1 MVCDPAT
8 PMNACHLTILHQLTT
23 GPKTG
28 QELVDGADGA
38 EGALQRGTV
47 YVHLA
52 TLEDQGLLTSEDI
65 PRNAEGFRARRYT
78 ITDAGRE
85 LVTDESPG
93 EGFVCTSKPGAG
105 FERWARTLTA
115 ADKKALD
122 VGDFFTPSTMRVMGA
137 VVARDLTPEEGTLLT
152 TPQPSMWRA
161 LASHIA
167 LLIMAFVGFVAMGVA
182 QDIGHLGAFVDG
194 FLGAVFVLTAAM
206 LCDHRLRRYRD
217 EALRRALARRRWA
230 EVQAERSKREASP

>member
-8 PMNACHLTILHQLTT
+8 PMNACHLTILHQLAA

-28 QELVDGADGA
+28 QELVDGA

-93 EGFVCTSKPGAG
+93 DGFVCTSKPGAG
-105 FERWARTLTA
+105 IEMWTHKLTA

-122 VGDFFTPSTMRVMGA
+122 VGDFFTPSTMRVMNG
-137 VVARDLTPEEGTLLT
+137 VVDRDLTVEEATLLT

-161 LASHIA
+161 LSHE
-167 LLIMAFVGFVAMGVA
+167 LVLFVSACAGFVAVA
-182 QDIGHLGAFVDG
+182 DAVGFALGAWV
-194 FLGAVFVLTAAM
+194 FLTVMFLDRG
-206 LCDHRLRRYRD
+206 LRRYHD
-217 EALRRALARRRWA
+217 EGLRRELALRRWA

>member
-105 FERWARTLTA
+105 VERWARTLTA

-122 VGDFFTPSTMRVMGA
+122 VGDFFTPSTMRVLAA
-137 VVARDLTPEEGTLLT
+137 VTARDLTPEEGTLLT
-152 TPQPSMWRA
+152 TPQPPMGRA

>member
-65 PRNAEGFRARRYT
+65 PRTAEGFRARRYT

-105 FERWARTLTA
+105 IERWARTLTA

-122 VGDFFTPSTMRVMGA
+122 VGDFFTPSTMRVLAA
-137 VVARDLTPEEGTLLT
+137 VTARDLTPEEGTLLT

-161 LASHIA
+161 LAGPLCLFAAS
-167 LLIMAFVGFVAMGVA
+167 FVGLVALGAA
-182 QDIGHLGAFVDG
+182 QDAAHQRAFLDGLLG
-194 FLGAVFVLTAAM
+194 GAALFGVLMYLDHAMRRYAAEE
-206 LCDHRLRRYRD
+206 LRR
-217 EALRRALARRRWA
+217 ERALRRWA
-230 EVQAERSKREASP
+230 EVQAERAKPSTKR